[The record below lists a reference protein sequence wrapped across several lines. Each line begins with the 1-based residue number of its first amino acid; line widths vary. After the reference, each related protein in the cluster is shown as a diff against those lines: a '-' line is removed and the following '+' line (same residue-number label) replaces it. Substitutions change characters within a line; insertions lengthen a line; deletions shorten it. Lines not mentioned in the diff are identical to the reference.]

1 MQPRRSAAQ
10 WRKIF
15 DKFDRSG
22 MTQEN
27 FCRREGL
34 APATFCQRRQKLR
47 ASTLATIPATFVEVC
62 LPSQSHSEQASR
74 NEQAEEVIVELP
86 FGVILRFRGFKA

>member
-22 MTQEN
+22 MTQEH
-27 FCRREGL
+27 FCQREGF
-34 APATFCQRRQKLR
+34 ARATFCRWQRKLK
-47 ASTLATIPATFVEVC
+47 ASSLATRPATFVEVC
-62 LPSQSHSEQASR
+62 LASQSEPDQAPR
-74 NEQAEEVIVELP
+74 NEPAEEVVVELP
-86 FGVILRFRGFKA
+86 FGVVLRFRGFRA